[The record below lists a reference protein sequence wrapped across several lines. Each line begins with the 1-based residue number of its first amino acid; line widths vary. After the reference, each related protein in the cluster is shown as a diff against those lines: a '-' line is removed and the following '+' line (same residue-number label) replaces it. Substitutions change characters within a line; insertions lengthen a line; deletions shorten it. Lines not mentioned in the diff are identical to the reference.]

1 MACVV
6 NHELKSPPPCLR
18 IGGAHVE
25 WSSNR
30 YNACETG
37 VRAFLPPSP
46 PPVTPPPPSNRG
58 LKIRAA
64 LDKVDPSQ
72 VAERARKA
80 AFSFGGALS
89 DSQLPECNGL
99 DYPALREA
107 RQVVA
112 ATTGEEKTMV
122 AFLCGRLSEST
133 VRSVRLASACAKC
146 VTVVDIP

>member
-1 MACVV
+1 MLNGRLTAITRAKRACAVFCPR
-6 NHELKSPPPCLR
+6 HPPLSPL
-18 IGGAHVE
+18 
-25 WSSNR
+25 
-30 YNACETG
+30 
-37 VRAFLPPSP
+37 LPA
-46 PPVTPPPPSNRG
+46 SNRG

-80 AFSFGGALS
+80 AFSYGGALS

-112 ATTGEEKTMV
+112 ATTGIDTMV
-122 AFLCGRLSEST
+122 GLLCGRLCACT
-133 VRSVRLASACAKC
+133 VVRPVRLASACA
-146 VTVVDIP
+146 